1 MSTVLD
7 YGVHGDGVIDDTEAL
22 QHAID
27 DGNGELIFPEGNYLI
42 TKTLVIDLDKVGRL
56 QISGSGGQA
65 KVIMA
70 GPGPAFLIRGTHDKS
85 ADPLSFKPEIWKQE
99 RFPTI
104 EGIEIEGAHPQA
116 DGVRIQ
122 GTMQSTLTRV
132 AIRNVHTA
140 VHIFERARNV
150 LIDACQIYHNT
161 GIGIHL
167 DHVNLHQII
176 ISSSHISYCRH
187 GGIRINDSEIRNI
200 QITGN
205 DIEYNNARAF
215 LKRFPEDEE
224 SPRETAE
231 IYIDTQ
237 NGSVREGTICSNTIQ
252 ATVVKGG
259 CNIRFIGTDNL
270 QGDMGL
276 FSITGNLIGNEE
288 TNLHF
293 TRVWGVTV
301 SGNQIYGATRRNIL
315 IEESRNVVISGN
327 MVGHLPDFNR
337 NKLATGIRIENSSE
351 CLINGL
357 QIQDPQVP
365 GKSAPATLPE
375 GREALVELIGCQ
387 QINFTASQIF
397 DAIPAGLLVE
407 NSKYVT
413 INTTQIID
421 KRPESQMNHGIIL
434 RGELTGVIVTS
445 CQIRNV
451 LKEPVGGTPING
463 VILMNNVT

>member
-1 MSTVLD
+1 MATVLD

-27 DGNGELIFPEGNYLI
+27 EGNGELIFPEGNYLI
-42 TKTLVIDLDKVGRL
+42 SKTLVIDLEKLGRL

-70 GPGPAFLIRGTHDKS
+70 GPGPAFLIRGTHGKS
-85 ADPLSFKPEIWKQE
+85 ADPLSFKPEIWQNE

-104 EGIEIEGAHPQA
+104 DGLEIEGAHPQA
-116 DGVRIQ
+116 DGIRIQ
-122 GTMQSTLTRV
+122 GTMQSTLTRL
-132 AIRNVHTA
+132 AIRHVHTA
-140 VHIFERARNV
+140 IHVHERARNI
-150 LIDACQIYHNT
+150 LIDSCQIYYNT

-167 DHVNLHQII
+167 DHLNLHQII
-176 ISSSHISYCRH
+176 ISSSHISYCRL

-205 DIEYNNARAF
+205 DIEYNNSRTF
-215 LKRFPEDEE
+215 LKRFPEDVE
-224 SPRETAE
+224 SPNETAE
-231 IYIDTQ
+231 IYIDTR

-259 CNIRFIGTDNL
+259 CNIRLIGTDNVE
-270 QGDMGL
+270 GDLGL
-276 FSITGNLIGNEE
+276 ISITGNLIGNEE

-301 SGNQIYGATRRNIL
+301 SGNQIYGSNRRNIL
-315 IEESRNVVISGN
+315 VEESRNVVISGN
-327 MVGHLPDFNR
+327 MIGHMPDFNR
-337 NKLATGIRIENSSE
+337 TKLATGIRLENSSE

-365 GKSAPATLPE
+365 EKATPATIPE
-375 GREALVELIGCQ
+375 GREALIELVGCQ
-387 QINFTASQIF
+387 QINVTGSQIF
-397 DAIPAGLLVE
+397 DAILAGLLVE
-407 NSKYVT
+407 NSKNVT
-413 INTTQIID
+413 INSTQIID
-421 KRPESQMNHGIIL
+421 KRPESQMDHGIIL
-434 RGELTGVIVTS
+434 RGELTDVIVSS
-445 CQIRNV
+445 CLIRNA
-451 LKEPVGGTPING
+451 KMEPVVGATVQG